1 MLHLKLYAVS
11 DMGIGQAAIT
21 ALLGYAVVFFGL
33 VLLMWV
39 VQLLGKVMMSAK
51 AKQAEPIAASAAAPE
66 PVAQAPKMPEAKGT
80 AGTIL
85 LHDVPEREAAMV
97 MAVVAHQLGKPLNQL
112 RFKSIRE
119 VKDHEV

>member
-1 MLHLKLYAVS
+1 MLNVTTALTA
-11 DMGIGQAAIT
+11 DIGILEAGIT

-33 VLLMWV
+33 ALLMWV
-39 VQLLGKVMMSAK
+39 VMGLGKVMTAKTAKPAAPAASAV
-51 AKQAEPIAASAAAPE
+51 QAEPVPEAPRE
-66 PVAQAPKMPEAKGT
+66 EAKGT

-97 MAVVAHQLGKPLNQL
+97 MAVVAHRLGKPLNQL

-119 VKDHEV
+119 VKDK

>member
-1 MLHLKLYAVS
+1 MLNMTTLLTGRI
-11 DMGIGQAAIT
+11 GIAEAGIT

-33 VLLMWV
+33 ALLMAV
-39 VQLLGKVMMSAK
+39 VMGLGKVMTAKTAKPAPVAAK
-51 AKQAEPIAASAAAPE
+51 AE
-66 PVAQAPKMPEAKGT
+66 PVAPAPEVPKEEAKGT

-97 MAVVAHQLGKPLNQL
+97 MAVVAHRLGKPLNQL

-119 VKDHEV
+119 VKDK

>member
-1 MLHLKLYAVS
+1 MLNMKTALIDIAEA
-11 DMGIGQAAIT
+11 GIT

-33 VLLMWV
+33 ALLMCV
-39 VQLLGKVMMSAK
+39 VMGLGKVMAAK
-51 AKQAEPIAASAAAPE
+51 TAKPAAETVPAPKAEPAPE
-66 PVAQAPKMPEAKGT
+66 VKKEEAKGT

-97 MAVVAHQLGKPLNQL
+97 MAVVAHRLGKPLNQL

-119 VKDHEV
+119 VKEK

>member
-1 MLHLKLYAVS
+1 MLNMTTLLTGRI
-11 DMGIGQAAIT
+11 GILEAGIT

-33 VLLMWV
+33 ALLMWV
-39 VQLLGKVMMSAK
+39 VMGLGKVMTAKNAKPAPVAAK
-51 AKQAEPIAASAAAPE
+51 AE
-66 PVAQAPKMPEAKGT
+66 PVAPAPEVPKEEAKGT

-97 MAVVAHQLGKPLNQL
+97 MAVVAHRLGKPLNQL

-119 VKDHEV
+119 VKDK

>member
-1 MLHLKLYAVS
+1 MLNMKTALAA
-11 DMGIGQAAIT
+11 DIGIAEAGIT

-33 VLLMWV
+33 ALLMAV
-39 VQLLGKVMMSAK
+39 VMGLGKVMTAK
-51 AKQAEPIAASAAAPE
+51 TAKPAPVSAPE
-66 PVAQAPKMPEAKGT
+66 VKAQPVPEVQKEEAKGT

-97 MAVVAHQLGKPLNQL
+97 MAVVAHRLGKPLNQL

-119 VKDHEV
+119 VKDK

>member
-1 MLHLKLYAVS
+1 MLQMKTALTA
-11 DMGIGQAAIT
+11 DIGILEAGIT

-33 VLLMWV
+33 VLLMAV
-39 VQLLGKVMMSAK
+39 VMGLGKVMMAK
-51 AKQAEPIAASAAAPE
+51 NAKPAPAPAAEVEPAAP
-66 PVAQAPKMPEAKGT
+66 APEVKKEEAKGT

-97 MAVVAHQLGKPLNQL
+97 MAVVAHRLGKPLNQL

-119 VKDHEV
+119 VKEK

>member
-1 MLHLKLYAVS
+1 MLNVTTALTA
-11 DMGIGQAAIT
+11 DIGILEAGIT

-33 VLLMWV
+33 ALLMAV
-39 VQLLGKVMMSAK
+39 VMGLGKVMSPKTAAPAAPAVEVK
-51 AKQAEPIAASAAAPE
+51 AEPAPE
-66 PVAQAPKMPEAKGT
+66 VKKEEAKGT

-97 MAVVAHQLGKPLNQL
+97 MAVVAHRLGKPLNQQ

-119 VKDHEV
+119 VKDK

>member
-1 MLHLKLYAVS
+1 MLTLYAVS

-39 VQLLGKVMMSAK
+39 VQLLGKVMVRAK
-51 AKQAEPIAASAAAPE
+51 AKPTAPAPVPAAAEPIPEPASAP
-66 PVAQAPKMPEAKGT
+66 QAKGT

-97 MAVVAHQLGKPLNQL
+97 MAVVAHRLGKPLNQL

>member
-1 MLHLKLYAVS
+1 MLNMTTLLTGRI
-11 DMGIGQAAIT
+11 GILEAGIT

-33 VLLMWV
+33 ALLMAV
-39 VQLLGKVMMSAK
+39 VMGLGKVMTAK
-51 AKQAEPIAASAAAPE
+51 TAKPAVQEASAAPDQPAPE
-66 PVAQAPKMPEAKGT
+66 APKEEAKGT

-97 MAVVAHQLGKPLNQL
+97 MAVVAHRLGKPLNQL

-119 VKDHEV
+119 VKDK

>member
-1 MLHLKLYAVS
+1 MLNVTTALTA
-11 DMGIGQAAIT
+11 DIGILEAGIT

-33 VLLMWV
+33 ALLMAV
-39 VQLLGKVMMSAK
+39 VMGLGKVMSPKTAAPAAPAVEVK
-51 AKQAEPIAASAAAPE
+51 AEP
-66 PVAQAPKMPEAKGT
+66 APKVKKEEAKGT

-97 MAVVAHQLGKPLNQL
+97 MAVVAHRLGKPLNQL

-119 VKDHEV
+119 VKDK

>member
-1 MLHLKLYAVS
+1 MLNMTTLLTGRI
-11 DMGIGQAAIT
+11 GILEAGVT

-33 VLLMWV
+33 VLLMAV
-39 VQLLGKVMMSAK
+39 VMGLGKVMTAK
-51 AKQAEPIAASAAAPE
+51 TAKPAAPAAPAVQAQ
-66 PVAQAPKMPEAKGT
+66 PVPETPKAEAKGT

-97 MAVVAHQLGKPLNQL
+97 MAVVAHRLGKPLNQL

-119 VKDHEV
+119 VKDK

>member
-1 MLHLKLYAVS
+1 MDMMLYAAA
-11 DMGIGQAAIT
+11 DMGIGQAAVT
-21 ALLGYAVVFFGL
+21 ALLGYGVVFVGL

-39 VQLLGKVMMSAK
+39 VQLLGRVMMKAK
-51 AKQAEPIAASAAAPE
+51 APAAASAPPADPAEPAP
-66 PVAQAPKMPEAKGT
+66 APPKAEAKGT
-80 AGTIL
+80 AGTVL

-97 MAVVAHQLGKPLNQL
+97 MAVVAHRLGKPLNRL

>member
-1 MLHLKLYAVS
+1 MLYMKTALTA
-11 DMGIGQAAIT
+11 DIGIGAAAVT

-33 VLLMWV
+33 ALLMWV
-39 VQLLGKVMMSAK
+39 VMGLGKVMSAK
-51 AKQAEPIAASAAAPE
+51 TAKPAPAAEIKPEAP
-66 PVAQAPKMPEAKGT
+66 APAVPKEEAKGT

-97 MAVVAHQLGKPLNQL
+97 MAVVAHRLGKPLNQL

-119 VKDHEV
+119 VKDK

>member
-1 MLHLKLYAVS
+1 MLNMKTALIDIAEA
-11 DMGIGQAAIT
+11 GIT

-33 VLLMWV
+33 ALLMAV
-39 VQLLGKVMMSAK
+39 VMGLGKVMTAK
-51 AKQAEPIAASAAAPE
+51 TAKPAAAAPE
-66 PVAQAPKMPEAKGT
+66 VKAAEPAPEVKKEEAKGT

-119 VKDHEV
+119 VKDK

>member
-1 MLHLKLYAVS
+1 MLNVTTALTA
-11 DMGIGQAAIT
+11 DIGILEAGIT

-33 VLLMWV
+33 ALLMAV
-39 VQLLGKVMMSAK
+39 VMGLGKVMSPKTTAPAAPAVEVK
-51 AKQAEPIAASAAAPE
+51 AEPAPE
-66 PVAQAPKMPEAKGT
+66 VKKEEAKGT

-97 MAVVAHQLGKPLNQL
+97 MAVVAHRLGKPLNQL

-119 VKDHEV
+119 VKEK

>member
-1 MLHLKLYAVS
+1 
-11 DMGIGQAAIT
+11 
-21 ALLGYAVVFFGL
+21 VFFGL
-33 VLLMWV
+33 ALLMAV
-39 VQLLGKVMMSAK
+39 VMGLGKVMTAK
-51 AKQAEPIAASAAAPE
+51 AAKPAVPAAAAAEAKAAQPAPE
-66 PVAQAPKMPEAKGT
+66 VQKEEAKGT

-119 VKDHEV
+119 VKDK